1 MAKTQQYHFL
11 DSGGGRK
18 LEKFGD
24 FILIRPCPQAMW
36 NVINPK
42 IWDKFDAEFV
52 RTTEEKG
59 EWQTNPSGPNQ
70 LYTLPKNWL
79 INSKNGLVWTI
90 EPNDFGN
97 LGVFCE
103 HWEYVENLVNFF
115 ENNTSKQDNSEKTN
129 NKTKNISS
137 QESSE
142 ENNKENN
149 KENDDI
155 STSFEENENENFDEY
170 AKNYVKDNS
179 NKTNLN
185 NKFKILNLFTY
196 SGSSC
201 IWLVKQG
208 FSVTAV
214 DSSRS
219 AMDLYNLNFDNNKLS
234 REGQRMILEDV
245 DKFVDREIRREA
257 EYDGIMIDAP
267 SYGRGRKG
275 ELFKIEEHLVNLLKK
290 AKNLLKKDGKL
301 VLTLH
306 SPRFTPAILS
316 ILVGQLFEG
325 KKVETSEIML
335 KCQNGIDLPSG
346 FLVKVG

>member
-11 DSGGGRK
+11 DSGNGRK

-36 NVINPK
+36 NPINAS
-42 IWDKFDAEFV
+42 IWNKFDAEFV

-70 LYTLPKNWL
+70 LYVLPKNWL

-103 HWEYVENLVNFF
+103 HWEYVESLVNLF
-115 ENNTSKQDNSEKTN
+115 ENRNLENSVDSDQFLVQNETNSTQKTN
-129 NKTKNISS
+129 N
-137 QESSE
+137 Q
-142 ENNKENN
+142 
-149 KENDDI
+149 
-155 STSFEENENENFDEY
+155 
-170 AKNYVKDNS
+170 
-179 NKTNLN
+179 
-185 NKFKILNLFTY
+185 FKILNLFTY

-201 IWLVKQG
+201 MWLIKQG

-219 AMDLYNLNFDNNKLS
+219 AMDLYNLNLDNNKLA
-234 REGQRMILEDV
+234 RDGQRMILEDV

-290 AKNLLKKDGKL
+290 AKSLLKKDGKL

>member
-24 FILIRPCPQAMW
+24 LTLIRPCPQAMW
-36 NVINPK
+36 NPLNPK
-42 IWDKFDAEFV
+42 SWEKFDAEFV

-59 EWQTNPSGPNQ
+59 DWQTNPSGPNK

-103 HWEYVENLVNFF
+103 HWEYVESLVNFF
-115 ENNTSKQDNSEKTN
+115 NKNTNKLDNSDTKTE
-129 NKTKNISS
+129 NISNLSIDSGQLLEQPIDS
-137 QESSE
+137 QQ
-142 ENNKENN
+142 
-149 KENDDI
+149 
-155 STSFEENENENFDEY
+155 NFDET
-170 AKNYVKDNS
+170 S
-179 NKTNLN
+179 NLTTTENTKTNSSDFN
-185 NKFKILNLFTY
+185 NQNNQNNQFKILNLFTY

-201 IWLVKQG
+201 VWLIKQG
-208 FSVTAV
+208 FCVTAV

-219 AMDLYNLNFDNNKLS
+219 AMDLYNLNLDNNKLS
-234 REGQRMILEDV
+234 RDGQRMILEDV

-257 EYDGIMIDAP
+257 QYDGIMIDAP

-290 AKNLLKKDGKL
+290 TKNLLKRDGKL

-316 ILVGQLFEG
+316 ILVGQIFEG
-325 KKVETSEIML
+325 KKVETCEIML

-346 FLVKVG
+346 FLVKIG